1 MSIFTAG
8 LIVITALLLALLLV
22 HQSIKLAL
30 LKNIVDQPDTRKVHS
45 QPVPLLGGVGMASAF
60 IITCLIFIKM
70 ESLLS
75 AFLGG
80 LLLIVLTGLADDIWT
95 IKPIVKFT
103 GEIIAALVFIWVS
116 GYAIHSFGDLLGIG
130 PVTTGRYAIPVT
142 VFCMVGVMN
151 AMNMADGMDGLAAG
165 ISITGCLFLGY
176 FAASSG
182 QYLYLALVMALS
194 GGLLGFLYFNRYPA
208 RTFMGDSG
216 SLYLGYTLSAICIL
230 LVQDQTLQIPVA
242 PISMAIVL
250 GLPIVDAILVMSLR
264 IGKGKNPFHP
274 DNTHLHHHLL
284 ALGLSHPGVVRLIC
298 LIMGSCG
305 VLALLVR
312 QQPEWVQFYTGAA
325 YAGLIFGMVFFLQRT
340 GCRVSGKNK

>member
-1 MSIFTAG
+1 MGIFTAG
-8 LIVITALLLALLLV
+8 LIIIMAFSLALLLV
-22 HQSIKLAL
+22 HLSIKLAI
-30 LKNIVDQPDTRKVHS
+30 LKNIVDQPDSRKVHS

-80 LLLIVLTGLADDIWT
+80 LLLIVLTGLADDIWQ

-103 GEIIAALVFIWVS
+103 GEIMAALVFIGLS
-116 GYAIHSFGDLLGIG
+116 GYAIHSFGDLLGTG
-130 PVTTGRYAIPVT
+130 PLTTGRYAIPVT

-151 AMNMADGMDGLAAG
+151 ALNMADGMDGLAAG
-165 ISITGCLFLGY
+165 ISIIGCVFLGY

-182 QYLYLALVMALS
+182 QQLYLALVMALFGS
-194 GGLLGFLYFNRYPA
+194 LIGFLYFNRYPA

-216 SLYLGYTLSAICIL
+216 SLFLGYILSALCIM

-250 GLPIVDAILVMSLR
+250 GLPIVDAMLVMGLR
-264 IGKGKNPFHP
+264 LGKGNNPFHP

-284 ALGLSHPGVVRLIC
+284 ALGFSHSAVVKLIC
-298 LIMGSCG
+298 LIMSSCG
-305 VLALLVR
+305 ALALLVK
-312 QQPEWVQFYTGAA
+312 QQPEWVQFYTGVA
-325 YAGLIFGMVFFLQRT
+325 YASLTFGMVYFLKHT
-340 GCRVSGKNK
+340 GFRAVK